1 MEIRE
6 IDLWDRFTCL
16 GSKCPDSCCKGWII
30 PLSNEDRIRFLRFG
44 GSMRLS
50 LICAMLGHR
59 LGDFNSSSRV
69 CPFLSK
75 DKLCKLQLKKGHDFI
90 PETCRSYPRA
100 YRNYGEFEERFVD
113 LSCILV
119 AKLFVEHHKDLHMIS
134 REGEPETE
142 PYSTNDDT
150 QFLHDLVSSRELMID
165 ELKKAGSYE
174 DVSGI
179 LKKIDAYAA
188 ATQKE
193 FIHGHTDHLRSDP
206 FDVFICRSDPSS
218 DDKMIP
224 DAPGPFKEGVPKY
237 NMHAGGDVFPLGASA
252 VNYLMNTPLVSEYLK
267 YGNDYIYSIFCL
279 YTKDPAGTM
288 TDKRLSRIR
297 EAYHNAYPEYASV
310 YAAYYIY
317 YLYKFYMN
325 CYEDYSFVRN
335 VRMGFIHLG
344 MIEFLHALYYDKKS
358 TLPVDE
364 FTHILSAYNKRAY
377 FNYENLDE
385 MYEVF
390 IADFF

>member
-6 IDLWDRFTCL
+6 INLWDRFKCL

-30 PLSNEDRIRFLRFG
+30 PLSHEDRIRFLRFG
-44 GSMRLS
+44 GSMRLP

-69 CPFLSK
+69 CPFLNK

-113 LSCILV
+113 LSCIQV

-165 ELKKAGSYE
+165 EIRKAASYE
-174 DVSGI
+174 DVSAV

-188 ATQKE
+188 STQKE
-193 FIHGHTDHLRSDP
+193 FIHGHTDYLRSKP
-206 FDVFICRSDPSS
+206 FDVFVSRSGSS
-218 DDKMIP
+218 SGDEITSE
-224 DAPGPFKEGVPKY
+224 ASGPFNEGIPQY
-237 NMHAGGDVFPLGASA
+237 DIHAGGDVFPLGASA
-252 VNYLMNTPLVSEYLK
+252 INYLMNTPLVSEYLK
-267 YGNDYIYSIFCL
+267 YGNAYIYSIFCL
-279 YTKDPAGTM
+279 YTEDPAGTM
-288 TDKRLSRIR
+288 TDKRLTRMH
-297 EAYHNAYPEYASV
+297 EAYHSAYPEYAPI

-344 MIEFLHALYYDKKS
+344 MIEFLHALHYEKKG